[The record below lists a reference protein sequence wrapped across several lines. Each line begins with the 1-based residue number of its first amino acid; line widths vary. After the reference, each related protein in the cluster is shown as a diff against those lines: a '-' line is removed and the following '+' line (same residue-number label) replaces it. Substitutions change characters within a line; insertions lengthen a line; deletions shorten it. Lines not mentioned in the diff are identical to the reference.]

1 MNISF
6 TFKNFEP
13 SEHLKKYA
21 SRRFEKLGRFFG
33 KASGL
38 DVQVNLSVEKYR
50 HRCEVNVSG
59 EGLQLSATEQ
69 TTEMYSSIDLVLA
82 KLGSQIKK
90 YVSKNKKQHR
100 HAGADVKIDVFT
112 YKLDEIDYN
121 SDTQIKGT
129 ERFVPKPM
137 FVEEAVLQLGS
148 MGGEFLVFLN
158 AENDRIN
165 VIYNK
170 SNGGY
175 ALIDPIVYDS

>member
-21 SRRFEKLGRFFG
+21 RRRFEKLGRFFG

-50 HRCEVNVSG
+50 HTCEVNVTG

-69 TTEMYSSIDLVLA
+69 TNEMYSSIDLVLG

-100 HAGADVKIDVFT
+100 HAGEEPKIDVFT
-112 YKLDEIDYN
+112 YKLDEYD

-129 ERFVPKPM
+129 EHFVPKPM
-137 FVEEAVLQLGS
+137 FVDEAILQLGS
-148 MGGEFLVFLN
+148 TGGKFLVFLN

-170 SNGGY
+170 SSGGY